1 MTSILLR
8 VKLWRIIFL
17 LLFFYQQV
25 IFQLS
30 LLKNLYLSILIHVMS
45 DVRVTVKF
53 LSFFSFMCKNK

>member
-1 MTSILLR
+1 MTNILLR